1 MGRKM
6 ENTDYLGLN
15 SLNKLYTKSIKNGF
29 DTSGNIKIIYYIFTS
44 LETLIINNVIVKF
57 DIIEETPLLLRFFN
71 HNIETNIILKKN
83 VIGLEWR

>member
-1 MGRKM
+1 M